1 MKPVFSSPGR
11 ALPLAAA
18 QEVFGLIRDKVHH
31 SLLKARDAY
40 RAYIKRG
47 RSKVLLD
54 RYNKMLGLHVTVAE
68 FEHARKRTDCDEEE
82 YFGYEFYRRT
92 DEERDAYLTRNRRT
106 QIVRKIGD
114 EEEALTIPGNKLLF
128 NLLFGEFLG
137 REWINPTAASEEE
150 FVAFVRRMG
159 AVIVKPT
166 TLFSGQGIYK
176 YHYTDDAAARA
187 LYAEL
192 FGRGFMVEQVL
203 RQHPALD
210 QINPDV
216 INTVRVATYTDA
228 DDVHILAAALRTS
241 GREGVCVDNL
251 HAGGCGCAVDVE
263 TGVVVSD
270 GFNND
275 FARLREHPLTHVPF
289 KGFQIPM
296 WDEARATVEKIARK
310 AYLLPQCRYIGWD
323 LAFTPEGIAVI
334 EGNWRQTCDLIQY
347 AHKGIYHELKALSQK
362 L

>member
-54 RYNKMLGLHVTVAE
+54 RYNKMLGL
-68 FEHARKRTDCDEEE
+68 HARKRTDCDEEE